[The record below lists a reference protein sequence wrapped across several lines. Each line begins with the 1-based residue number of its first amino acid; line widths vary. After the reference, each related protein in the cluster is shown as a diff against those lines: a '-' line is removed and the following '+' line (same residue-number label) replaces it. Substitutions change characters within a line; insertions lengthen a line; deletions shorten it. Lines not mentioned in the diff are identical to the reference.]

1 MIPYVRIEN
10 SEALESRKSLLS
22 TEMNLLQVS
31 KRIESYKK
39 LRKHE
44 IIKKS
49 LLKQSLRQKILK
61 LNSLLACLPQG
72 EAEGIKRIKHET
84 AKHLVVEP
92 VSYEKGSK
100 RSRDIE
106 SQLQEIRERLSSM

>member
-10 SEALESRKSLLS
+10 TEALESRRNLLS
-22 TEMNLLQVS
+22 TEMNLLQIS

-39 LRKHE
+39 LRKQE

-49 LLKQSLRQKILK
+49 LLKQSLRQKIAK
-61 LNSLLACLPQG
+61 INSLLACLPQG
-72 EAEGIKRIKHET
+72 EVIGLKGIKHDTIKRPHS
-84 AKHLVVEP
+84 EP

-100 RSRDIE
+100 KSRDIE
-106 SQLQEIRERLSSM
+106 SQLMEIRERLSRM